1 MVKEIFICSKED
13 VKIGIANNRFF
24 EGDPTLTTTILPPDV
39 NNN

>member
-1 MVKEIFICSKED
+1 MAKEIFICSKND
-13 VKIGIANNRFF
+13 AKIGDADNKFS